1 MKLIPLIFL
10 TIFLSACAE
19 QHNAVALKSDEI
31 VLNYK
36 AVVDDQGGCRPTY
49 EAITEKDAEGMPANK
64 IYMLR
69 GDTEYYNTENI
80 RIGKIPLQVKMHDET
95 ISLLNEVMTCDQLN
109 IKLVIEECQ
118 YQWNVERKD
127 CPPILI
133 KGQENFAGIEITYEL
148 KK

>member
-1 MKLIPLIFL
+1 MKLIPLISV
-10 TIFLSACAE
+10 TIFFAACGE
-19 QHNAVALKSDEI
+19 KHDVVDLKPDEI
-31 VLNYK
+31 VINYK

-49 EAITEKDAEGMPANK
+49 EAITLKDAEGMPANK

-95 ISLLNEVMTCDQLN
+95 ISLLNEVMSCDQLK

-118 YQWNVERKD
+118 YQWNVERND
-127 CPPILI
+127 CPPIAV